1 MQKNVLNDHF
11 YVQKNVS
18 LLTNYV
24 QKNVLNNH
32 FYVQKNVSN
41 IMERLVLQRL
51 KEWKERKDRK
61 PLIVNGARQVG
72 KTWALREFANR
83 ILTLREFYF
92 LSALLSMLT
101 LLLEIHL

>member
-18 LLTNYV
+18 LLTN
-24 QKNVLNNH
+24 H
-32 FYVQKNVSN
+32 VQKNVSN

-72 KTWALREFANR
+72 KTWALREFAK
-83 ILTLREFYF
+83 REYVF
-92 LSALLSMLT
+92 LCMLYKNS
-101 LLLEIHL
+101 

>member
-1 MQKNVLNDHF
+1 MQKNVLNNHF

-41 IMERLVLQRL
+41 IMERFVLQRL

-72 KTWALREFANR
+72 KTWALREFAK
-83 ILTLREFYF
+83 REYVF
-92 LSALLSMLT
+92 LCMLYKNS
-101 LLLEIHL
+101 